1 MKTWTLMA
9 LMLTGCFGNGDR
21 GQSSKPDDGELSTFD
36 QFTRWGLGIGGF
48 TAPPSNGAGGNQD
61 TASWGDDEDWTEA
74 DADGGW
80 DEGSSDSGEIGAC
93 YFDGV
98 CYPVVESACPDG
110 GTWYSGECEDDTEEE
125 GDWDG
130 GEEDGSDWGDDG
142 DWGDGGEDGSDWGG
156 DAEAKSDWG
165 GAEAKAAPS
174 TTPSLEP
181 TSTKVDVTVG
191 GAK

>member
-93 YFDGV
+93 YFDGM
-98 CYPVVESACPDG
+98 CYPVVESDCPDG
-110 GTWYSGECEDDTEEE
+110 GTWVADACEEE
-125 GDWDG
+125 EEEEWGDDGDWDGGGDDGSDWDG
-130 GEEDGSDWGDDG
+130 GEEDGSDWDDGGDDG
-142 DWGDGGEDGSDWGG
+142 
-156 DAEAKSDWG
+156 SDWG